1 MHKPRNDTGPAPA
14 FVNEEAL
21 ARVIA
26 VRPRWDGIVKIGDV
40 APQNGPCLF
49 HAGPAYTSAAA
60 IPAPVRN
67 SLAFGCL
74 YEGWAK
80 SWDEAEAL
88 IAAGKVA
95 AKPAQDHGVLVPLA
109 GVASPSMAA
118 VRISDPATGRARYC
132 VLNEGAE
139 IATRLGRRD
148 ERLLQ
153 HHRWLNDE
161 FADWLAGCVAEP
173 LEVLP
178 LMRESFTQGDD
189 GHAQTGAGSR
199 LIAGALQRRAF
210 DTPARVA
217 EFLKQA
223 AAFALNV
230 WMASI
235 ALASGAAEGVEGATL
250 VTRAGGNGVTFGYML
265 AGEPGRWLIS
275 DAPKPVGTVEPQF
288 AGSGPTGALGD
299 SAVLDF
305 FGLGGMNLASA
316 PTLAANL
323 AAHLPDDVL
332 QRGTAVLGGK
342 HPGLGGRM
350 VGCLADRAAKA
361 GKGPIILLG
370 MIDAQ
375 GEAGR
380 LGGGIVDTPGSMF
393 QPTSP

>member
-1 MHKPRNDTGPAPA
+1 MHGHPKGTGAA
-14 FVNEEAL
+14 TAAANEEAL
-21 ARVIA
+21 RRAIA
-26 VRPRWDGIVKIGDV
+26 VRPRWDGVVKIGDV
-40 APQNGPCLF
+40 APQKGPCLF
-49 HAGPAYTSAAA
+49 HAGPAYASVEV

-80 SWDEAEAL
+80 SWGEAEAL
-88 IAAGKVA
+88 IAGGKVA
-95 AKPAQDHGVLVPLA
+95 VEPAQDHGLLVPLA

-118 VRISDPATGRARYC
+118 VRIGDPATGRARYC

-148 ERLLQ
+148 ERLVD
-153 HHRWLNDE
+153 HHRWLNGE
-161 FADWLAGCVAEP
+161 FADWLTGCIAEP
-173 LEVLP
+173 LDVLP
-178 LMRESFTQGDD
+178 LMLESFGHGDD
-189 GHAQTGAGSR
+189 GHAQTSAGSR
-199 LIAGALQRRAF
+199 LIANALRRRAF
-210 DTPARVA
+210 DTPARVEA
-217 EFLKQA
+217 FLKEA

-235 ALASGAAEGVEGATL
+235 ALKSSAGEGVEGSTL
-250 VTRAGGNGVTFGYML
+250 VTRAGGNGVSFGYMV
-265 AGEPGRWLIS
+265 AGEAGRWRIS
-275 DAPKPVGTVEPQF
+275 DAPKPVGTVEPRF

-316 PTLAANL
+316 PVLAANL
-323 AAHLPDDVL
+323 AAHLPDDAL
-332 QRGTAVLGGK
+332 QRGAAILGGK
-342 HPGLGGRM
+342 HPGLGERM

-370 MIDAQ
+370 MIDER

-380 LGGGIVDTPGSMF
+380 LGGGVVDAPGSMF
-393 QPTSP
+393 QTT